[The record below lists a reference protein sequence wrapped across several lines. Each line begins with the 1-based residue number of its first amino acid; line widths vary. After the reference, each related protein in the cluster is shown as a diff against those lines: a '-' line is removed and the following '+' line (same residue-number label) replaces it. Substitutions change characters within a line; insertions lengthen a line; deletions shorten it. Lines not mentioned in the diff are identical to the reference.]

1 MEKNGNKNYI
11 KNVPK
16 YLCKLCDFKCFV
28 KSDMSRHIMTL
39 KHQNYVNGNKME
51 TKNTYIC
58 KKCNKIYRSRVGL
71 WKHNK
76 TCNEN
81 NSNDEIEYEIED
93 ESEDVSLK
101 NLVLNLAI
109 QKGCYNL
116 IEVTNIVNAL
126 TFLNNESNGES
137 TDNK

>member
-1 MEKNGNKNYI
+1 MH
-11 KNVPK
+11 
-16 YLCKLCDFKCFV
+16 
-28 KSDMSRHIMTL
+28 SR
-39 KHQNYVNGNKME
+39 
-51 TKNTYIC
+51 C

-81 NSNDEIEYEIED
+81 NSDDEIED

-109 QKGCYNL
+109 QNQ
-116 IEVTNIVNAL
+116 EV
-126 TFLNNESNGES
+126 LNCCTELQKENMELKKQTTEVIKQNSDV
-137 TDNK
+137 TK